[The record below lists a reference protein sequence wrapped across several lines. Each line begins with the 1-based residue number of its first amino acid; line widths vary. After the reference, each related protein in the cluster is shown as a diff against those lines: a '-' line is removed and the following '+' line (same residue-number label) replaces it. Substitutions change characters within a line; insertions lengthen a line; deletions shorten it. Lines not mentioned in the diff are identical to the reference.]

1 MLALVKTPHTEI
13 SINGEASEAILEWL
27 RKKFTVEVVAQNDSA
42 SDEDGSEAVNVFETD
57 WWKKNEHLLLTGA
70 RLKHNMTQEEL
81 AEKSGIKQSVIS
93 LYESGKRRIS
103 LRAAIKLGKA
113 LGEKPE
119 MLLPKR

>member
-42 SDEDGSEAVNVFETD
+42 SDEDGREAVNVFETD